1 MIHLPSSNQQ
11 NNNRISKSEYKVVF
25 VGESTVGK
33 TSIIN
38 IANTNE
44 FSDTTPTIGAYFLVN
59 TYMINNCQV
68 KLNLWDTAGQER
80 YRSLTPIYFR
90 EMDAGVLIYAI
101 DNIESFNSIPKWYE
115 SIMSEQNHKPP
126 LYLVGN
132 KADVIDVNDD
142 DNSGVKD
149 DKNSDISNSVNT
161 NVDNEI
167 INDSDSDH
175 SVPTRVVSYQMG
187 EEMAQ
192 KIGAKFFEVSA
203 KTRKDEIKK
212 LIYTIAE
219 DVSSKKEMFTQKIQP
234 DIQLKA
240 SEKKGCCD

>member
-1 MIHLPSSNQQ
+1 MIPSSNQL
-11 NNNRISKSEYKVVF
+11 NINHITKSEYKVVF

-101 DNIESFNSIPKWYE
+101 DNIESFNSIPKWYD
-115 SIMSEQNHKPP
+115 SILSEQNHKPP

-132 KADVIDVNDD
+132 KADLINDD
-142 DNSGVKD
+142 NTDVKD
-149 DKNSDISNSVNT
+149 EKESDADNDINN
-161 NVDNEI
+161 NVDA
-167 INDSDSDH
+167 DSGSDH
-175 SVPTRVVSYQMG
+175 STPSRVVTYQMG
-187 EEMAQ
+187 EEMAK
-192 KIGAKFFEVSA
+192 KIGAKFYEVSA
-203 KTRKDEIKK
+203 KTRKDEIRKM
-212 LIYTIAE
+212 IYSIAE
-219 DVSSKKEMFTQKIQP
+219 EVSSKKEIFTQKIQP
-234 DIQLKA
+234 VLQENHSD
-240 SEKKGCCD
+240 KKGCCG

>member
-1 MIHLPSSNQQ
+1 MIPNSNQLKI
-11 NNNRISKSEYKVVF
+11 NHISKSEYKVVF

-101 DNIESFNSIPKWYE
+101 DNIESFNSIPKWHD

-132 KADVIDVNDD
+132 KADIISGNDD
-142 DNSGVKD
+142 DNSIDVNDEKKPD
-149 DKNSDISNSVNT
+149 TSNDMNNSIDT
-161 NVDNEI
+161 
-167 INDSDSDH
+167 DSESDH
-175 SVPTRVVSYQMG
+175 LTPSRVVTYQMG
-187 EEMAQ
+187 EEMAK
-192 KIGAKFFEVSA
+192 KIGAKFYEVSA
-203 KTRKDEIKK
+203 KTRKDEIRK
-212 LIYTIAE
+212 LIFNIAE
-219 DVSSKKEMFTQKIQP
+219 EISSKKEIFTQNVQP
-234 DIQLKA
+234 IVQNNPSD
-240 SEKKGCCD
+240 KKGCCG

>member
-1 MIHLPSSNQQ
+1 MIPNSNQI
-11 NNNRISKSEYKVVF
+11 NINHIPKSEYKVVF

-44 FSDTTPTIGAYFLVN
+44 FTDTTPTIGAYFLVN

-101 DNIESFNSIPKWYE
+101 DNIESFNSIPKWYN

-132 KADVIDVNDD
+132 KADIVDSNDEDNTKEEKESNPDNVIN
-142 DNSGVKD
+142 N
-149 DKNSDISNSVNT
+149 
-161 NVDNEI
+161 NVDN
-167 INDSDSDH
+167 DSESDN
-175 SVPTRVVSYQMG
+175 SIPSRVVTYQMG
-187 EEMAQ
+187 EEMAK
-192 KIGAKFFEVSA
+192 KIGAKFYEVSA
-203 KTRKDEIKK
+203 KTRKKEIKK
-212 LIYTIAE
+212 MIYSIAE
-219 DVSSKKEMFTQKIQP
+219 EISAKKEIFTQKIQP
-234 DIQLKA
+234 ILQENP
-240 SEKKGCCD
+240 SNKKGCCG